1 MIDERTRELI
11 NGALDGELTD
21 AELKEMDQNLAM
33 SAEAR
38 RYLAGMSDLD
48 SFLKNLPAEALP
60 DEVHGNILRNVT
72 LPAASA
78 PAPHTSRAGMP
89 VLLRYG
95 FATAAGLLLAVGIY
109 RYMPQAAA
117 PGDLEQMIGTMAP
130 GNAVAID
137 TFSFESADVGGSAS
151 LHLRDDTLVLSITID
166 SVNPID
172 IDIDFAGT
180 SLEFE
185 ALAKTDND
193 LESFEYATRAISA
206 RSRGRQNFAVVL
218 QRNAATTDKD
228 GAIRL
233 DFTSNG
239 ILIHQGTLV
248 PRW

>member
-21 AELKEMDQNLAM
+21 AELKEMDQQLAT

-60 DEVHGNILRNVT
+60 DEVHGNIVRNVT

-78 PAPHTSRAGMP
+78 SATHTSPAGLP
-89 VLLRYG
+89 VFLRYG
-95 FATAAGLLLAVGIY
+95 FAAAAGLLVAVGLY
-109 RYMPQAAA
+109 RYAPQLTA
-117 PGDLEQMIGTMAP
+117 PGDLEQMIGTMVP
-130 GNAVAID
+130 GDAVALD
-137 TFSFESADVGGSAS
+137 TFTFESADVAGSAS
-151 LHLRDDTLVLSITID
+151 LQRRDDALVLGIRID

-172 IDIDFAGT
+172 INIDFAGT
-180 SLEFE
+180 SLEFDG
-185 ALAKTDND
+185 LAKTDNE
-193 LESFEYATRAISA
+193 LESFEYATQGIRA

-218 QRNAATTDKD
+218 QHNAAATDKD

-233 DFTSNG
+233 DFTSDG
-239 ILIHQGTLV
+239 MLIHQGTLV